1 VFHADATDFD
11 RLGKAFARLPSEIK
25 HKAAGRALRR
35 ISSMGMT
42 QVVKRAAERI
52 DIPQKHVRDKTRSS
66 IGGEAI
72 TVTVRSDWIALSKLG
87 ARETRAGVTVRARG
101 SYAQAFIARSKIS
114 SDMAVMRRAGQS
126 RLPVNQLFGPNP
138 ANDINTDPGV
148 YLDVMAGIAS
158 THLLPR
164 MLHELGRLLPR

>member
-1 VFHADATDFD
+1 MFNVDASDFD
-11 RLGKAFARLPSEIK
+11 RLGKAFARLPSEMK
-25 HKAAGRALRR
+25 YKAAGRALRR
-35 ISSMGMT
+35 IGSMGVT

-52 DIPQKHVRDKTRSS
+52 EIPQKHVRDKTRSTV
-66 IGGEAI
+66 GGDGI
-72 TVTVRSDWIALSKLG
+72 TVTVRSDWIALAKLG
-87 ARETRAGVTVRARG
+87 ARETRTGVTVRARG
-101 SYAQAFIARSKIS
+101 SYAQAFIARSKVS
-114 SDMAVMRRAGQS
+114 GYMAVMRRAGPS

-138 ANDINTDPGV
+138 ANDINTSPDV